1 MIDREGTINNILFL
15 EEEAKEDIAKSTREE
30 LLKTRLSII
39 NTKWTAIANMYKSLE
54 EIDQSSTHIGIAIG
68 KVELCYKLKYIS
80 KKVYTEITN
89 YLRKKEQGQED
100 YKSLYTDLLQLYHY
114 EVEQAN
120 HWRSQWKEA
129 EDEFEMY
136 FE

>member
-1 MIDREGTINNILFL
+1 MSDFREGTISAIGWL
-15 EEEAKEDIAKSTREE
+15 EEEAAKNTREE

-39 NTKWTAIANMYKSLE
+39 NTKWTAIANMYKSIE
-54 EIDQSSTHIGIAIG
+54 EIDKGVTYIGIAMG

-89 YLRKKEQGQED
+89 YLKKKEQGQAD
-100 YKSLYTDLLQLYHY
+100 YQSLYTDLLQLYHY
-114 EVEQAN
+114 EVEQVE
-120 HWRSQWKEA
+120 HWRNQWKEA
-129 EDEFEMY
+129 EDEYETY